1 MSKNTRILI
10 LLSLIFI
17 LPGLMGYVFFTN
29 AHWLKQSTTNRG
41 QFVPSPTQI
50 SNLPNTPT
58 WHLILW
64 YPSACAS
71 ECLVQLD
78 ALRRLQ
84 LALGR
89 HFYEVQLDLL
99 QPELTPKPVPDIL
112 QHLMQ
117 SHIHH
122 VALSE
127 SNPALSTALPQSSRV
142 FIANRSHD
150 LILFYTK
157 PDDLKAIF
165 SDIHHLLTQTNAS
178 T

>member
-29 AHWLKQSTTNRG
+29 AHWLKHATTNRG
-41 QFVPSPTQI
+41 QFIPTPTQI
-50 SNLPNTPT
+50 GNLPNTPT

-64 YPSACAS
+64 HPRACAQ
-71 ECLVQLD
+71 ECLLQLD
-78 ALRRLQ
+78 ALRRMQ

-99 QPELTPKPVPDIL
+99 QPELTPKPAPDIM
-112 QHLMQ
+112 QHLIQ

-122 VALSE
+122 VALSK
-127 SNPALSTALPQSSRV
+127 SDPALSTLLSNRPRV
-142 FIANRSHD
+142 FIANRTHD

-157 PDDLKAIF
+157 PDDLNAIF

>member
-1 MSKNTRILI
+1 
-10 LLSLIFI
+10 
-17 LPGLMGYVFFTN
+17 
-29 AHWLKQSTTNRG
+29 
-41 QFVPSPTQI
+41 
-50 SNLPNTPT
+50 
-58 WHLILW
+58 
-64 YPSACAS
+64 
-71 ECLVQLD
+71 VQLD

-99 QPELTPKPVPDIL
+99 QPELAPKPAPDIL

-117 SHIHH
+117 SHIQY

-127 SNPALSTALPQSSRV
+127 SNPGLSTALPPSSRV

-157 PDDLKAIF
+157 PGDLKAIF